1 MNRRPGST
9 GVMVFRGI
17 SARRSGTHRKW
28 SRSRMST
35 RAGDGS
41 PLHAS
46 PPHVHRPPGL
56 PTPAS
61 PATRF
66 AVEAVFFSSHPLFF
80 SKEWSQFTID
90 ITDLIRTSVFR
101 YLYNSSIMNT
111 FNEFTN
117 GTSPYETK
125 LSRAHGAHSRG

>member
-1 MNRRPGST
+1 MRAPRT
-9 GVMVFRGI
+9 CT
-17 SARRSGTHRKW
+17 ARRDSL
-28 SRSRMST
+28 
-35 RAGDGS
+35 AGF
-41 PLHAS
+41 
-46 PPHVHRPPGL
+46 PGNKVRGRGGL
-56 PTPAS
+56 LLK
-61 PATRF
+61 
-66 AVEAVFFSSHPLFF
+66 SSIVF

>member
-28 SRSRMST
+28 SRSCMSA

-56 PTPAS
+56 P
-61 PATRF
+61 RRLHGNK
-66 AVEAVFFSSHPLFF
+66 VRGRGGLLLKSSIVF

-90 ITDLIRTSVFR
+90 TIDLVRIYVFR
-101 YLYNSSIMNT
+101 YLDNPCIMNT
-111 FNEFTN
+111 LNELLS
-117 GTSPYETK
+117 GILPYE
-125 LSRAHGAHSRG
+125 SQ